1 MKVGVYAGSFDPIT
15 RGHKDIIKRSLK
27 VVDRLI
33 ILVGDNPNKKYWF
46 SIEERKEMISLLFG
60 EEYKDR
66 IEIAHHKGLLVDFMR
81 ERGVSLI
88 IRGLRAVSDYE
99 YEMGYAFANKD
110 LAKGAV
116 ETVFIPASR
125 EYMYLSSSGVREI
138 AVNDGDISFYVEKVL
153 EDMIKKRAKELVK

>member
-15 RGHKDIIKRSLK
+15 RGHKDIINRSLK

-33 ILVGDNPNKKYWF
+33 VLVGNNPNKKYWF
-46 SIEERKEMISLLFG
+46 SVQEREEMIRMIFG
-60 EEYKDR
+60 KEYGSK
-66 IEIAHHKGLLVDFMR
+66 IEIAIHGGLLVDFMKK
-81 ERGVSLI
+81 RGVSII

-110 LAKGAV
+110 LAKGEV

-153 EDMIKKRAKELVK
+153 EEKIKKRAKELVE

>member
-15 RGHKDIIKRSLK
+15 RGHRDIIDRSLK
-27 VVDRLI
+27 IVDRLI
-33 ILVGDNPNKKYWF
+33 VLIGNNPNKKYWF
-46 SIEERKEMISLLFG
+46 NVQEREEMIRMLLG
-60 EEYKDR
+60 EEYRDTVEVA
-66 IEIAHHKGLLVDFMR
+66 IHGGLLVDFMK
-81 ERGVSLI
+81 ERGVSII

-110 LAKGAV
+110 LAKGKV

-153 EDMIKKRAKELVK
+153 EEKIKKRAKELVE